1 MWDKEQI
8 EVVFLL
14 VFGVYIMHSDWA
26 WIRTKSNHFSQEK
39 SSTVAITVAIPI
51 QIKTVENTDVTAT
64 SNTAVVN
71 INVKLQV
78 QSVKSRQ
85 FITSHLLGTSLRKTG
100 LNGHGKKRKA

>member
-39 SSTVAITVAIPI
+39 SSAVAITVAIPI
-51 QIKTVENTDVTAT
+51 QIKKVENTDVTAT

>member
-1 MWDKEQI
+1 M
-8 EVVFLL
+8 
-14 VFGVYIMHSDWA
+14 
-26 WIRTKSNHFSQEK
+26 
-39 SSTVAITVAIPI
+39 AITVAIPI
-51 QIKTVENTDVTAT
+51 QIKTSQTRNRKVENTDVTVT

-71 INVKLQV
+71 INVTLQV